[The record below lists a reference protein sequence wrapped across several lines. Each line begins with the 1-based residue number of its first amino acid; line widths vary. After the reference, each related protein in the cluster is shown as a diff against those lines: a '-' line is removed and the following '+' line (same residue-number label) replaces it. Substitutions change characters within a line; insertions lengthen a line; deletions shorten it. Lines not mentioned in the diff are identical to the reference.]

1 MLSRFHTSHSSK
13 LAQESSMLDCLR
25 GVQESSM
32 LDSLR
37 GVQDSLGGAKARDSS
52 LRLHSPLAAKPGEG
66 MSCLA

>member
-1 MLSRFHTSHSSK
+1 MLSRFHTSQSSK
-13 LAQESSMLDCLR
+13 PA
-25 GVQESSM
+25 QESSM

-52 LRLHSPLAAKPGEG
+52 RRLYSPLAAKPGEG